1 MVSPL
6 LTLENKIKWCM
17 LKEGLHLYHW
27 ANQLIKVIWRNS
39 KPTERKLVGT
49 LELMNVLHEY
59 SPEHFLPYLLIPS
72 MIVLHENSPEQRW
85 AHVPVG
91 FRVPRARVPR
101 FFLRVPRSC
110 TTCISR
116 YPALLRSRVPGFAF
130 PCSRAPAF
138 PGSCVPGILGTRR
151 AGTQILYRNAG
162 TRNAKE

>member
-6 LTLENKIKWCM
+6 LTLKNKIKWCM

-49 LELMNVLHEY
+49 LKLMIVLHEN

-116 YPALLRSRVPGFAF
+116 YPALLRSYASAVHPLSGAQLNYGTIGGRGKFWLVPNA
-130 PCSRAPAF
+130 ATW
-138 PGSCVPGILGTRR
+138 GST
-151 AGTQILYRNAG
+151 
-162 TRNAKE
+162 